1 VKLEEL
7 RRQAAITWNGI
18 NQPSRPQI
26 FIGQATCGEAA
37 GASETAQAIGDALAR
52 LGIEADVMGS
62 GCLGACYCE
71 PLVDI
76 IKPGY
81 ARITFHSVTADKA
94 ADLIEKYL
102 GEGVIPP
109 EMVLGDWAGGRV
121 GVPDLF
127 KTPMFNGQVR
137 LALRNAGHIDPRSL
151 LHYLARDG
159 YMGLERAFKMTP
171 EAVIAEIELAGL
183 RGRGGAGFPTATKW
197 KLCRQ
202 AKGDSKYLICNAD
215 EGDPGAFMNR
225 ALLESDP
232 HSVLEGILIGAYA
245 IGAGEGFIYTRAE
258 YPLAIKRL
266 EGAIEQAR
274 AAGLLGKDILG
285 SGFAFDIKIIE
296 GAGAFVCG
304 EETAMI
310 ASIEGYRGTPRPR
323 PPFPASSGLWGKPTN
338 INNVETWSHVSF
350 ILKEGAAA
358 FNSFGTARSKGT
370 KTFSLAGK
378 VMRTGLIEVPL
389 GTTLEQII
397 VNIGGGVAQGKSIKA
412 VQIGGPSGGC
422 LPASMLD
429 FPVDYED
436 LTRAGVIMGSGGIIV
451 LDDDDCMVDTARYFL
466 TFTRSESCGKCSPC
480 RIGTRLML
488 RILESI
494 SSGHGRTEDLPL
506 LAELARS
513 IKASSLCGLGQGAP
527 NPVLTT
533 LAYFGDEYRAH
544 IEGSCCPALVCRSL
558 VNYTIDIDRCRG
570 CGLCFQRCPTG
581 AVSGIKGQV
590 YAIDKDKCNLCGAC
604 LAACPSR
611 FGAVTRVSGRPVAAA
626 A

>member
-1 VKLEEL
+1 
-7 RRQAAITWNGI
+7 
-18 NQPSRPQI
+18 
-26 FIGQATCGEAA
+26 
-37 GASETAQAIGDALAR
+37 
-52 LGIEADVMGS
+52 
-62 GCLGACYCE
+62 
-71 PLVDI
+71 
-76 IKPGY
+76 
-81 ARITFHSVTADKA
+81 
-94 ADLIEKYL
+94 
-102 GEGVIPP
+102 
-109 EMVLGDWAGGRV
+109 
-121 GVPDLF
+121 
-127 KTPMFNGQVR
+127 
-137 LALRNAGHIDPRSL
+137 
-151 LHYLARDG
+151 
-159 YMGLERAFKMTP
+159 
-171 EAVIAEIELAGL
+171 
-183 RGRGGAGFPTATKW
+183 
-197 KLCRQ
+197 
-202 AKGDSKYLICNAD
+202 
-215 EGDPGAFMNR
+215 MNR

-494 SSGHGRTEDLPL
+494 SSGRGRTEDLPL

-611 FGAVTRVSGRPVAAA
+611 FGAVTRVSGRLVAAA